1 MGPIQDFFTQPLGST
16 ILNLLIALLILI
28 VGYIVARILGSIT
41 RRLLKRISLDNRLAD
56 WLSEPDQKRDFNV
69 ENIIAGVV
77 FWLVMLFVLVAFF
90 DRLNL
95 TGISSPISAFLDSV
109 TTEYLPRLLAAGAL
123 LFIAWLVAMA
133 LRYLVVKGGALLKVD
148 ERLSKYAAL
157 KEDEQVTFT
166 DSLAKAV
173 YWFTLLLFLPSV
185 LTALGIQQIAVP
197 IQTVF
202 NQIFDY
208 IPNILAAGV
217 ILLVGWFIARVIR
230 QVVEN
235 LLKAIGTDKAGER
248 AGLSEERSLSE
259 IVGLILYI
267 FVFIVALI
275 AALEALDIAAI
286 TIPTTQ
292 MLSTIINVIPNLIG
306 AALIL
311 VLAFYI
317 GRLVAN
323 LVRDL
328 LAGIGLDT
336 VPEKL
341 DIKWSSTTSLSQWV
355 GYLILVAIMLFATV
369 SATEMLGSDA
379 LTEIMNVFI
388 AFFWKVVLAVV
399 IFAIGL
405 YFANLAYKAVMK
417 TGTNQANFIGRMAQ
431 IAIVIFAGAISLR
444 EIGVAN
450 EIINL
455 AFGITLAALGLAVAL
470 AFGLGGK
477 SIAEREVDGF
487 LTMMRTPKDEDK

>member
-1 MGPIQDFFTQPLGST
+1 MDVIQEFFAQPPGST
-16 ILNLLIALLILI
+16 ILNLLVAILILI

-41 RRLLKRISLDNRLAD
+41 RRLLRRTNLDNRLTE
-56 WLSEPDQKRDFNV
+56 WLSEPDQPRKFNV
-69 ENIIAGVV
+69 ENAVAIVV
-77 FWLVMLFVLVAFF
+77 FWLVMLFVLVEFF
-90 DRLNL
+90 GRLNL
-95 TGISSPISAFLDSV
+95 TGLAGPIQSFLDRF
-109 TTEYLPRLLAAGAL
+109 TTEFLPSLLYASGLLLLAWG
-123 LFIAWLVAMA
+123 VAVA
-133 LRYLVVKGGALLKVD
+133 LRFLVVRGGAVVKLD

-157 KEDEQVTFT
+157 KEEERVSFT
-166 DSLAKAV
+166 DTLGTAV

-185 LTALGIQQIAVP
+185 LAALGIEQIAVP
-197 IQTVF
+197 IQSVF
-202 NQIFDY
+202 NEVFAY
-208 IPNILAAGV
+208 IPNILAAGL

-230 QVVEN
+230 QVVEG
-235 LLKAIGTDKAGER
+235 LLKAIGTDNAGQR
-248 AGLSEERSLSE
+248 AGLSETRSLSE
-259 IVGLILYI
+259 IIGLILYI
-267 FVFIVALI
+267 FVFLVALI

-286 TIPTTQ
+286 TIPTTM

-311 VLAFYI
+311 VLAYYI

-328 LAGIGLDT
+328 LSGIGFDT

-341 DIKWSSTTSLSQWV
+341 GMEWSGTTTLSQWV

-379 LTEIMNVFI
+379 LTTIMNVFI

-417 TGTNQANFIGRMAQ
+417 TGMNQSNFIGRTAQ
-431 IAIVIFAGAISLR
+431 MAIVVFAAAISLR

-455 AFGITLAALGLAVAL
+455 AFGITLAALGLAAAL

-477 SIAEREVDGF
+477 SIAEREVDSF
-487 LTMMRTPKDEDK
+487 LTAMRTPKDEE

>member
-1 MGPIQDFFTQPLGST
+1 MDAIQDFFAQPPGST
-16 ILNLLIALLILI
+16 ILNLLVALLILI
-28 VGYIVARILGSIT
+28 VGYIVARILGSLT
-41 RRLLKRISLDNRLAD
+41 RRLLKRTNLDNRLAES
-56 WLSEPDQKRDFNV
+56 LSEPDQKREFNI
-69 ENIIAGVV
+69 ENIIASAV
-77 FWLVMLFVLVAFF
+77 FWLAMLFVLVAFF

-95 TGISSPISAFLDSV
+95 TGISTPISTFLERV
-109 TTEYLPRLLAAGAL
+109 TAEFLPNLLTAGIL

-133 LRYLVVKGGALLKVD
+133 LRFLVVKGGALFKVD

-166 DSLAKAV
+166 ESLATAT

-185 LTALGIQQIAVP
+185 LTALGIQQVAAP
-197 IQTVF
+197 IQLVF

-208 IPNILAAGV
+208 IPNVLAAGV
-217 ILLVGWFIARVIR
+217 ILLVGWFIARFVR
-230 QVVEN
+230 QIVEN
-235 LLKAIGTDKAGER
+235 LLKAIGTDKAGQR

-267 FVFIVALI
+267 FIFMVALI
-275 AALEALDIAAI
+275 ASLDALDIAAI
-286 TIPTTQ
+286 TIPATL

-306 AALIL
+306 AALVLIL
-311 VLAFYI
+311 AYYI

-341 DIKWSSTTSLSQWV
+341 DIKWSSTTTLSQWV

-379 LTEIMNVFI
+379 LTLIMNVFI
-388 AFFWKVVLAVV
+388 AFFWKVVLAVL
-399 IFAIGL
+399 IFVVGL

-417 TGTNQANFIGRMAQ
+417 TGMNQANFIGRTAQ
-431 IAIVIFAGAISLR
+431 VAIVVFAAAVGLR

-450 EIINL
+450 EIVNL
-455 AFGITLAALGLAVAL
+455 AFGITLAAIGLSAAL
-470 AFGLGGK
+470 SFGLGTQK
-477 SIAEREVDGF
+477 IAERELDGF
-487 LTMMRTPKDEDK
+487 ITKMRTPKDER